1 MEFVRRAVAWLMDA
15 GRRVALGLLLA
26 ALLWAAAGDYRPT
39 PLEQATAPYRFNL
52 AGWEISH
59 LPDKWLRRAA
69 AVLPWN
75 DTPPRVQRL
84 ADAEEFFRLN
94 GEIRRLERE
103 LPDAPSPAQAAQWQA
118 EISAM
123 IQQRDRLK
131 AGVEETMESELSA
144 VLAAQGLESGWGW
157 LWPPVDTVYA
167 RSPGLLILSPRDRI
181 FRLDSQLL
189 QPDLR
194 DRDRERLEALVREEL
209 DLSAIVED
217 TGGVSFYPSVV
228 AEDLSLHGAL
238 VVTAHEW
245 LHHWFF
251 FRPLGRNYYGSEAM
265 LTLNETAATV
275 GGEALGDL
283 AYFNMT
289 GIAID
294 RTPGERRPPPPGAF
308 DFGAEMRET
317 RRQAEALLAAG
328 RIAEAEEYM
337 EQRRKFVNGHG
348 YRLRKLN
355 QAYFAFHGSY
365 ATGPAS
371 TNPIGE
377 EVRRL
382 YAQSQTP
389 GHFLQTIAQFGSYA
403 DFQAALGGN

>member
-1 MEFVRRAVAWLMDA
+1 MELVRRAVAWLIRA
-15 GRRVALGLLLA
+15 GRRAALGLLLA

-39 PLEQATAPYRFNL
+39 PLDQAAAPYRFNL
-52 AGWEISH
+52 AGWELSH

-69 AVLPWN
+69 AAMPWN
-75 DTPPRVQRL
+75 DTPPREQRL
-84 ADAEEFFRLN
+84 ADAQEFFRLN

-118 EISAM
+118 EIGAM
-123 IQQRDRLK
+123 TQQRNRLK

-144 VLAAQGLESGWGW
+144 VLTAQGLESGWGW

-189 QPDLR
+189 KPDLR
-194 DRDRERLEALVREEL
+194 DRDRERLEALVRQEL

-228 AEDLSLHGAL
+228 AEELSLHGAL

-251 FRPLGRNYYGSEAM
+251 FQPLGRNYYRSDAM

-289 GIAID
+289 GIVTD
-294 RTPGERRPPPPGAF
+294 RTPGEHTPPPPGAF
-308 DFGAEMRET
+308 DFGAAMRET
-317 RRQAEALLAAG
+317 RRQAEALLAQG
-328 RIAEAEEYM
+328 NIAEAEAYM
-337 EQRRKFVNGHG
+337 EQRRQFVNGHG

-371 TNPIGE
+371 VNPIGGQ
-377 EVRRL
+377 VRRL
-382 YAQSQTP
+382 YAQSATP
-389 GHFLQTIAQFGSYA
+389 GEFLRTIAQYGAYA
-403 DFQAALGGN
+403 DFAAAVGGN